1 MKNAVIAA
9 SVFLLPI
16 TANAQIFSVKQSH
29 TLPHAE
35 DSEIEQMKRVAS
47 RYRSAH
53 KPESAIIW
61 YTRAAEEGDEDS
73 IYVLGFM
80 AFVGEGQ
87 EKNYAE
93 AMRWFRKGAA
103 LDQAKSMEGLS
114 ILYSEGAGVPVDDK
128 EAVRWLRLAAERG
141 SSVAMLN
148 LASAYRSG
156 LGVEQSDDLAAQWEA
171 KANASGGPLII
182 MKP

>member
-16 TANAQIFSVKQSH
+16 TATAQIYSVKQSQ
-29 TLPHAE
+29 TLPKAE
-35 DSEIEQMKRVAS
+35 DSEVEQMKRVAS

-53 KPESAIIW
+53 KSESAIIW
-61 YTRAAEEGDEDS
+61 YTRAAEEEDEDS

-87 EKNYAE
+87 EKNYTE
-93 AMRWFRKGAA
+93 SMRWFRKGAA
-103 LDQAKSMEGLS
+103 LGQARSMEGLS
-114 ILYSEGAGVPVDDK
+114 ILYSEGAGVPVDHK

-141 SSVAMLN
+141 SSIAMLN
-148 LASAYRSG
+148 LARAYKYG
-156 LGVEQSDDLAAQWEA
+156 KGVEQSDDLAAQWQA
-171 KANASGGPLII
+171 KASASGGPLII
-182 MKP
+182 MRP